1 MYFYKTMCEFSTIL
15 QLYYNTSD
23 ILSFQNNYKSTL
35 SNFVGTSVKE
45 EISIASLY
53 NSDDT
58 PNGNIQFNNINVT
71 RSTFPAIYKVTES
84 ISFQFD
90 ENTQIFISN
99 YYQSNTEYYPT
110 GSKYIIP
117 IISCTGKYLGREG
130 YVVIDAESDKRYI
143 TIGLY

>member
-1 MYFYKTMCEFSTIL
+1 MCEFSIIL
-15 QLYYNTSD
+15 HLYYNTSD
-23 ILSFQNNYKSTL
+23 ILSFQNNYESTL

-45 EISIASLY
+45 DISIANLY
-53 NSDDT
+53 NGDST

-99 YYQSNTEYYPT
+99 YYQSNTDYYPT

-117 IISCTGKYLGREG
+117 IISCTGKYLGRKG